1 MRPASAS
8 TRSQAATSLDT
19 EVPTP
24 MGTTQRSAMT
34 FMKPS
39 LARGRDRST
48 APRVFLTF
56 GGPQGH
62 VALPDGR
69 GSAGSVRSVAQ
80 YVMRLAARQGNRRH
94 HHIAILRKDDGA
106 HGLGAVQVKGVA
118 AQIDE
123 SIVYLPGAVAA
134 VIHDR
139 RWRLAG
145 IVLECAPVAQV
156 LGE

>member
-69 GSAGSVRSVAQ
+69 GSAGSVGSVGSVSSVAQ
-80 YVMRLAARQGNRRH
+80 YVMRMAARQGNIRH
-94 HHIAILRKDDGA
+94 HHIAILRKEDGA

-118 AQIDE
+118 VQIDE
-123 SIVYLPGAVAA
+123 SIVYRPGAAVA

-139 RWRLAG
+139 RWR
-145 IVLECAPVAQV
+145 
-156 LGE
+156 